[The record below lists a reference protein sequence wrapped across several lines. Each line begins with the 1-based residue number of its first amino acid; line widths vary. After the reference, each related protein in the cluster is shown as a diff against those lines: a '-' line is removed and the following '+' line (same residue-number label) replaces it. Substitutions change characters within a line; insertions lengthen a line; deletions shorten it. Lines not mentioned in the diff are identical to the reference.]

1 MRRPASGPILTILA
15 AAVATGACGAS
26 AADPHLDVAVAA
38 NFVSVAQELADRFR
52 ERTGT
57 EVRLAVGSTGGL
69 AAQITAGAPY
79 HVLLAADTLRPA
91 WLEQEGAAVAGS
103 RFTYALGRLAV
114 HAPGREDSWALPDL
128 LREPGLRIAWADPRT
143 APYGAAARAAL
154 EAWGLGDLEGAV
166 GESVGQTWQ
175 FVRSGAVDAAF
186 VALAQTAD
194 VPAATV
200 RLVPDSL
207 YPPIRQDAVLLE
219 PGAHVEAAAAFLEFL
234 TSDDARTRI
243 QRAGYAL
250 PAGSPHGG

>member
-1 MRRPASGPILTILA
+1 MRPTAPGPTLA
-15 AAVATGACGAS
+15 LLAVAVAAGACGSSTAE
-26 AADPHLDVAVAA
+26 AHLDVAVAA
-38 NFVSVAQELADRFR
+38 NFVSVAEELAELFQ

-69 AAQITAGAPY
+69 VAQVVAGAPY

-91 WLEQEGAAVAGS
+91 WLEQEGAAVPGS
-103 RFTYALGRLAV
+103 RFPYALGRLAV
-114 HAPGREDSWALPDL
+114 HVPGREDPWTLPDL

-154 EAWGLGDLEGAV
+154 DAWGLSDLEGAV

-186 VALAQTAD
+186 VALAQTID
-194 VPAATV
+194 VPPATV
-200 RLVPDSL
+200 RIVPDSL
-207 YPPIRQDAVLLE
+207 HPPIRQDAVLLE
-219 PGAHVEAAAAFLEFL
+219 PGAGVEAAAAFLDFL
-234 TSDDARTRI
+234 RSDEARARI

-250 PAGSPHGG
+250 PGRRHGG